1 MKYLKGLKDTGLL
14 KHCAW
19 DPILSLLHAKQPG
32 AIFLST
38 ESVCA
43 CPWVCTHEEAAGW
56 PGAGIVLLLPH
67 SLRQGLSNSSA
78 GWQVSSETC
87 CCPCPC
93 TRVTATCNNKCFPL
107 EPSPLAPQ
115 PRGSSDR
122 SAYLVVICR
131 LLINRLSYH
140 HGRTRYGPWLWE
152 ETKFTL
158 GRTL

>member
-1 MKYLKGLKDTGLL
+1 MKYLKGLKNTGLL
-14 KHCAW
+14 KTLCLGSNRYFPQHRECMCV
-19 DPILSLLHAKQPG
+19 
-32 AIFLST
+32 
-38 ESVCA
+38 SVSA
-43 CPWVCTHEEAAGW
+43 HMRKLQADLGQV
-56 PGAGIVLLLPH
+56 VLLLPH
-67 SLRQGLSNSSA
+67 SLRQGLSNGSA

-115 PRGSSDR
+115 PRGSSDP

-140 HGRTRYGPWLWE
+140 HGRTRYGP
-152 ETKFTL
+152 
-158 GRTL
+158 